1 VTRATVALAF
11 GLLVCG
17 VPAAVAQAPQLG
29 GQDNGKPVGIEAE
42 NGIEWQRANNVYI
55 ARGHAKATRGDN
67 SVVADTLY
75 AFYRPT
81 AQAQQTAPAIAPS
94 KNGAPD
100 PLTGGAT
107 EIYRLEADGHVHFA
121 TPTETVDGDHAV
133 YDVDKSVLV
142 MTGKD
147 LRLVTP
153 RDVVTARDSLEW
165 YDSEQMGIAR
175 GDALAVRG
183 DRRVSADVLTMYV
196 VKPANGSSHVSR
208 INANGNVIVTSGDQI
223 ARGDN
228 GVYDLDTGIA
238 TVVGHVRLTRGDNEL
253 RGRYGVVDLNNHVS
267 RLLSEPPGTVVARG
281 ARPRVEGLLVPRQK
295 PGDAAK

>member
-1 VTRATVALAF
+1 MKRAAAALAF
-11 GLLVCG
+11 GLLAWG
-17 VPAAVAQAPQLG
+17 APGAVAQAPQLG

-67 SVVADTLY
+67 SVIADTLF

-81 AQAQQTAPAIAPS
+81 AQAQPTPAAPPT

-100 PLTGGAT
+100 PLTGSAT

-133 YDVDKSVLV
+133 YGVDSSVLV

-165 YDSEQMGIAR
+165 YDSEQKGIAR
-175 GDALAVRG
+175 GNALAVRG
-183 DRRVSADVLTMYV
+183 DRRVSADVLTMFV
-196 VKPANGSSHVSR
+196 VKPADGTSHVSR
-208 INANGNVIVTSGDQI
+208 INANGNGDRHQ
-223 ARGDN
+223 RRSN
-228 GVYDLDTGIA
+228 
-238 TVVGHVRLTRGDNEL
+238 
-253 RGRYGVVDLNNHVS
+253 
-267 RLLSEPPGTVVARG
+267 
-281 ARPRVEGLLVPRQK
+281 RPRRQRRL
-295 PGDAAK
+295 